1 VIQGK
6 YYQYDVAEDKIKFL
20 FDLVPQLKEEDM
32 ASMQPITFKSRD
44 GLTIHGYI
52 TKRGLKWQKV
62 PLIVVPHGGPQG
74 LEILGIYSRRPIVC

>member
-20 FDLVPQLKEEDM
+20 FDLVPQLKKRIWRVC
-32 ASMQPITFKSRD
+32 SLTFKS

-74 LEILGIYSRRPIVC
+74 